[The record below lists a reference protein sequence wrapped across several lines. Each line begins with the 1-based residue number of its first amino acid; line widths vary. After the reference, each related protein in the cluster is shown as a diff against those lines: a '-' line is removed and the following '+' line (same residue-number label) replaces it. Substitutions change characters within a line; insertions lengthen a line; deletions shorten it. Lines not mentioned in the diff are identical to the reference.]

1 MNRKYTAFTKE
12 FKLETI
18 RLASQPDT
26 VIAHLARDLGIRRNM
41 IYKWRQ
47 QLDTKQS
54 KAFKRTATGEDSEH
68 RQLTVSELIKENNRL
83 QKELKLATM
92 ENEILKKAQVNST
105 RQCNIISL
113 FEFYGVQRWFI
124 QNVVIFL
131 SKKNRSY
138 GNVGSQANR

>member
-54 KAFKRTATGEDSEH
+54 KAFKRTATDEDSDH

-83 QKELKLATM
+83 QKELKLAAM
-92 ENEILKKAQVNST
+92 ENEILKKAQAY
-105 RQCNIISL
+105 
-113 FEFYGVQRWFI
+113 FEDE
-124 QNVVIFL
+124 
-131 SKKNRSY
+131 KD
-138 GNVGSQANR
+138 

>member
-12 FKLETI
+12 FKLETL

-54 KAFKRTATGEDSEH
+54 KE
-68 RQLTVSELIKENNRL
+68 
-83 QKELKLATM
+83 
-92 ENEILKKAQVNST
+92 
-105 RQCNIISL
+105 
-113 FEFYGVQRWFI
+113 
-124 QNVVIFL
+124 
-131 SKKNRSY
+131 
-138 GNVGSQANR
+138 